1 MDGTGSAILR
11 IVAWTAGLGAIAY
24 LAIIALVYTQQRR
37 LLFPASPVRIS
48 AAQAG
53 LDGVQDVV
61 IATSD
66 GEQLVAWWKPPEPG
80 RALLLYFHGNGGS
93 LLNRRDRVRMLT
105 QDGRGILIVSYR
117 GYSGSTGT
125 PSESGLREDARAA
138 RDWLSTYE
146 PGRIVLY
153 GESLGTGVA
162 VRLATERQVGGVILD
177 APYTST
183 ADIAKGLFWYLP
195 VALLM
200 RDQFRSI
207 DRIGD
212 IKVPLLVMHG
222 EEDSVIPIA
231 LSELLF
237 KAANEPKR
245 YLRLPGTDHVSV
257 LESGGIDAVRR
268 FLVEIEGRLRAEA
281 GASAEELPNGRD

>member
-268 FLVEIEGRLRAEA
+268 FLVEIEGRLQAEA
-281 GASAEELPNGRD
+281 GASAEELPSGKD

>member
-268 FLVEIEGRLRAEA
+268 FLVEIEERLQAEA
-281 GASAEELPNGRD
+281 GASAEELPSGRD

>member
-1 MDGTGSAILR
+1 MDGTGSAIIR

-281 GASAEELPNGRD
+281 GASAGELPSGRD

>member
-1 MDGTGSAILR
+1 MDGTGSAIIR

-245 YLRLPGTDHVSV
+245 YLLLPGTDHVSV

-281 GASAEELPNGRD
+281 GASAGELPSGRD

>member
-105 QDGRGILIVSYR
+105 QEGRGILIVSYR

-268 FLVEIEGRLRAEA
+268 FLSDIEGRLPAEA
-281 GASAEELPNGRD
+281 RAPAGELPSGRD